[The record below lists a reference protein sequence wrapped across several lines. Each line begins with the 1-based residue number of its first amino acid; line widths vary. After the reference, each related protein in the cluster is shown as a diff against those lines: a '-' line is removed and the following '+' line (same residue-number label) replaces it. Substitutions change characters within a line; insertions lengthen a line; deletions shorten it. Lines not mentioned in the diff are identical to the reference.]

1 MLNNDHQRIYV
12 HSRATKPVL
21 NFRPSDMTNRN
32 SNVSADS
39 LFRIADR
46 SVLRSPMPR
55 HISSLH
61 SIGTAAPTSPHKRSP
76 IKPGKFVRPTP
87 IVPALGIPTMYNV
100 TSSPSA
106 YDRLKQNTIPE
117 KFSSSEARLPEPS
130 NDFSLVSTEKKVA
143 QSFEVS
149 SLPSPLIEDDYR
161 PEKGIYMTRWHL
173 RCISACGLNLPDD
186 LSVWVVLKGI
196 RKYKGQ
202 WKDWHSSAIVD
213 RVDSRTVQTL
223 SGQKYYLA
231 GDVIAD
237 TMIEDGEYYD
247 VICLCVSN

>member
-1 MLNNDHQRIYV
+1 
-12 HSRATKPVL
+12 
-21 NFRPSDMTNRN
+21 
-32 SNVSADS
+32 
-39 LFRIADR
+39 
-46 SVLRSPMPR
+46 
-55 HISSLH
+55 
-61 SIGTAAPTSPHKRSP
+61 
-76 IKPGKFVRPTP
+76 
-87 IVPALGIPTMYNV
+87 MYNV